1 MVFRSQQKSRTTKL
15 DVQWELIEEGA
26 LWRLRIIRTI
36 VPNYVFLDR
45 WRTSWQKVYG
55 LRSDADERLSFAAI
69 SRGRESLTCI
79 EPNRSIGSLN
89 GLRDTLLLLID
100 VQCLIHRNV
109 HFGY

>member
-1 MVFRSQQKSRTTKL
+1 MAVKNYTYDRAELRLFGPVEDELAGQKG
-15 DVQWELIEEGA
+15 VH
-26 LWRLRIIRTI
+26 
-36 VPNYVFLDR
+36 
-45 WRTSWQKVYG
+45 G
-55 LRSDADERLSFAAI
+55 LRPDADERLLFAAI

-100 VQCLIHRNV
+100 VQCLIDRNV